1 MTEAPGGADRLRPY
15 LHRAD
20 PPAGPLPVSY
30 EFEFHGN
37 VVDGEVVEDAHYD
50 DYDDYGDETLD
61 ASRLRPYQLT
71 GGRTA
76 PVDPTLAIEAQVV
89 AAAGALATPQAL
101 RYEHRDVVS
110 AARAPV
116 SVAELGALL
125 RLHLQVIRVLVAD
138 LAAAG
143 HLRVLRPQ
151 MSVAKDPAMIERVIR
166 GLSAI
171 S

>member
-1 MTEAPGGADRLRPY
+1 MTEAPGGGADRLRPY

-20 PPAGPLPVSY
+20 PPAGPLPMRFGPN
-30 EFEFHGN
+30 EFSPN
-37 VVDGEVVEDAHYD
+37 VVDGEIVETDAYGD
-50 DYDDYGDETLD
+50 LYGDEPLD
-61 ASRLRPYQLT
+61 ASRLRPYQMT

-89 AAAGALATPQAL
+89 AAPTALATPQAL

-125 RLHLQVIRVLVAD
+125 RLHLQVVRVLVAD

-151 MSVAKDPAMIERVIR
+151 RSVAKDPAMIERVIR

>member
-1 MTEAPGGADRLRPY
+1 MTDSPGWADRLRPY

-20 PPAGPLPVSY
+20 PPTGPLPLSY

-37 VVDGEVVEDAHYD
+37 VVDGEVVEDNPYD
-50 DYDDYGDETLD
+50 DEVLD

-89 AAAGALATPQAL
+89 AAAGALAKPQAL

-110 AARAPV
+110 AARVPV

-151 MSVAKDPAMIERVIR
+151 RSVAKDPAMIERVIR

>member
-1 MTEAPGGADRLRPY
+1 MTDPPGMPGRLRPY
-15 LHRAD
+15 MRGAA
-20 PPAGPLPVSY
+20 PAPGPLPPVAPGP
-30 EFEFHGN
+30 FHGP
-37 VVDGEVVEDAHYD
+37 VVDGEVVADLTPAGGAD
-50 DYDDYGDETLD
+50 DETTD
-61 ASRLRPYQLT
+61 ASLLRPYQLT
-71 GGRTA
+71 GGRTV

-89 AAAGALATPQAL
+89 AIGDAFTL
-101 RYEHRDVVS
+101 RFEHRDVVS

-125 RLHLQVIRVLVAD
+125 RLHLQVVRVLVAD

-151 MSVAKDPAMIERVIR
+151 HSIAKDPAMIERVIR

>member
-1 MTEAPGGADRLRPY
+1 MTGPSDRLRPY
-15 LHRAD
+15 LHRTE
-20 PPAGPLPVSY
+20 PATGPLPLVPPGP
-30 EFEFHGN
+30 FGGP
-37 VVDGEVVEDAHYD
+37 VVDGEVVSDLSAD
-50 DYDDYGDETLD
+50 DPLDDEPVD
-61 ASRLRPYQLT
+61 ASPVRPYQLT
-71 GGRTA
+71 GGRTV

-89 AAAGALATPQAL
+89 AIGDALAMPQVV
-101 RYEHRDVVS
+101 RFEHRDVVT

-125 RLHLQVIRVLVAD
+125 RLHLQVVRVLVAD

-151 MSVAKDPAMIERVIR
+151 HSIAKDPAMIERVIR

>member
-1 MTEAPGGADRLRPY
+1 MSETPGWTDRLRPY
-15 LHRAD
+15 MHRAD
-20 PPAGPLPVSY
+20 PPAGPLPMPY
-30 EFEFHGN
+30 DLDGN
-37 VVDGEVVEDAHYD
+37 VVDGEIVEDDPYE
-50 DYDDYGDETLD
+50 DEPLD
-61 ASRLRPYQLT
+61 ASPLRPYQLT
-71 GGRTA
+71 GGRTS
-76 PVDPTLAIEAQVV
+76 PVDPTLAIESQVV
-89 AAAGALATPQAL
+89 AAAGAAPQAL
-101 RYEHRDVVS
+101 RFEHRDVVS

-125 RLHLQVIRVLVAD
+125 RLHLQVVRVLVAD

-151 MSVAKDPAMIERVIR
+151 RSVAKDPAMIERVIR

>member
-1 MTEAPGGADRLRPY
+1 MPGRLRPY
-15 LHRAD
+15 LHRTEPA
-20 PPAGPLPVSY
+20 AGPLPSVPPGP
-30 EFEFHGN
+30 FHGS
-37 VVDGEVVEDAHYD
+37 VLDGEVVSDPSAAGPD
-50 DYDDYGDETLD
+50 DDEPAD
-61 ASRLRPYQLT
+61 ASLLRPYQLT
-71 GGRTA
+71 GGRTV

-89 AAAGALATPQAL
+89 AVGEVWTMPQAV
-101 RYEHRDVVS
+101 RFEHRDVVS

-125 RLHLQVIRVLVAD
+125 RLHLQVVRVLVAD

-151 MSVAKDPAMIERVIR
+151 HSVAKDPAMIERVIR

>member
-1 MTEAPGGADRLRPY
+1 MTDAQGGADRLRPY
-15 LHRAD
+15 MHRAD
-20 PPAGPLPVSY
+20 PPTGPLPVPSR
-30 EFEFHGN
+30 FDPN
-37 VVDGEVVEDAHYD
+37 VVDGEVVEADPFGDMYD
-50 DYDDYGDETLD
+50 DESLD

-71 GGRTA
+71 GGRTT
-76 PVDPTLAIEAQVV
+76 PVDPTLAIESQVV
-89 AAAGALATPQAL
+89 AAAGALAKPQTL
-101 RYEHRDVVS
+101 RFEHREMVS

-125 RLHLQVIRVLVAD
+125 RLHLQVVRVLVAD

-151 MSVAKDPAMIERVIR
+151 RSVAKDPAMIERVIR

>member
-1 MTEAPGGADRLRPY
+1 V
-15 LHRAD
+15 
-20 PPAGPLPVSY
+20 PASGPLPPVAPGP
-30 EFEFHGN
+30 FHGH
-37 VVDGEVVEDAHYD
+37 VVDGEVVSDPSSVPVPEDE
-50 DYDDYGDETLD
+50 ETSD
-61 ASRLRPYQLT
+61 ASLLRPYQLT
-71 GGRTA
+71 GGRTV

-89 AAAGALATPQAL
+89 AVGDAWTL
-101 RYEHRDVVS
+101 RFEHRDVVS

-125 RLHLQVIRVLVAD
+125 RLHLQVVRVLVAD

-151 MSVAKDPAMIERVIR
+151 HSIAKDPAMIERVIR

>member
-1 MTEAPGGADRLRPY
+1 MPGRLRPY
-15 LHRAD
+15 LQSAD
-20 PPAGPLPVSY
+20 PAPGPLPAVPPGP
-30 EFEFHGN
+30 FHGP
-37 VVDGEVVEDAHYD
+37 VVDGEVVTDPSAVLPD
-50 DYDDYGDETLD
+50 DDESTD
-61 ASRLRPYQLT
+61 ASLLRPYQLT
-71 GGRTA
+71 GGRTV

-89 AAAGALATPQAL
+89 AVGDAWALPQVV
-101 RYEHRDVVS
+101 RFEHRDVVS

-125 RLHLQVIRVLVAD
+125 RLHLQVVRVLVAD

-151 MSVAKDPAMIERVIR
+151 HSIAKDPAMIERVIR

>member
-20 PPAGPLPVSY
+20 PPAGQLPVS
-30 EFEFHGN
+30 FEVRGN
-37 VVDGEVVEDAHYD
+37 VVDGEIVEDD
-50 DYDDYGDETLD
+50 PYGDETVD

-151 MSVAKDPAMIERVIR
+151 RSVAKDPAMIERVIR

>member
-1 MTEAPGGADRLRPY
+1 MSGPSDRLRPY
-15 LHRAD
+15 MRGAE
-20 PPAGPLPVSY
+20 PTAGPLPSVPPGP
-30 EFEFHGN
+30 FGGP
-37 VVDGEVVEDAHYD
+37 VLDGEVVSDLSD
-50 DYDDYGDETLD
+50 DYPLDDPLDDEPLD
-61 ASRLRPYQLT
+61 ASPLRPYQLT
-71 GGRTA
+71 GGRTV

-89 AAAGALATPQAL
+89 AVGDASALPQVV
-101 RYEHRDVVS
+101 RFEHRDVVT

-125 RLHLQVIRVLVAD
+125 RLHLQVVRVLVAD

-151 MSVAKDPAMIERVIR
+151 HSIAKDPAMIERVIR

>member
-1 MTEAPGGADRLRPY
+1 VPPVTGRP
-15 LHRAD
+15 LD
-20 PPAGPLPVSY
+20 P
-30 EFEFHGN
+30 N
-37 VVDGEVVEDAHYD
+37 VVDGEIVEDDLVD
-50 DYDDYGDETLD
+50 DVPSD

-76 PVDPTLAIEAQVV
+76 PSDPTLAIEAQVV
-89 AAAGALATPQAL
+89 ADAAALAAPQAL
-101 RYEHRDVVS
+101 RFEHRDVVS

-125 RLHLQVIRVLVAD
+125 RLHLQVVRVLVAD

-151 MSVAKDPAMIERVIR
+151 KAIAKDPAMIERVIR

>member
-1 MTEAPGGADRLRPY
+1 MPGRLRPY
-15 LHRAD
+15 LHRAE
-20 PPAGPLPVSY
+20 PAAGPLPAVPPGP
-30 EFEFHGN
+30 FFGP
-37 VVDGEVVEDAHYD
+37 VLDGEVVSDLSAEPEPL
-50 DYDDYGDETLD
+50 DEEPAD
-61 ASRLRPYQLT
+61 ASLLRPYQLT
-71 GGRTA
+71 GGRTV

-89 AAAGALATPQAL
+89 AVGQVLTTPQMV
-101 RYEHRDVVS
+101 RFEHRDVVS

-125 RLHLQVIRVLVAD
+125 RLHLQVVRVLVAD

-151 MSVAKDPAMIERVIR
+151 HSIAKDPAMIERVIR

>member
-1 MTEAPGGADRLRPY
+1 M
-15 LHRAD
+15 HRGD
-20 PPAGPLPVSY
+20 PASAGPLPAVPAGT
-30 EFEFHGN
+30 FRGPI
-37 VVDGEVVEDAHYD
+37 VDGEV
-50 DYDDYGDETLD
+50 LD
-61 ASRLRPYQLT
+61 ASVRFDGAPDDLLDDVPIDASPLRPYQLT
-71 GGRTA
+71 GGRTV

-89 AAAGALATPQAL
+89 ACGAALATPQVL
-101 RYEHRDVVS
+101 RFEHRDVFT

-125 RLHLQVIRVLVAD
+125 RLHLQVVRVLVAD

-151 MSVAKDPAMIERVIR
+151 HSVAKDPAMIERVIR

>member
-20 PPAGPLPVSY
+20 PPAGPLPVS
-30 EFEFHGN
+30 FEVHGN
-37 VVDGEVVEDAHYD
+37 VVDGEVVEDD
-50 DYDDYGDETLD
+50 LYGDETVD

>member
-1 MTEAPGGADRLRPY
+1 MNEEDGAAGRLRPY
-15 LHRAD
+15 LHQPD
-20 PPAGPLPVSY
+20 STLPAGSGAEEEAP
-30 EFEFHGN
+30 
-37 VVDGEVVEDAHYD
+37 
-50 DYDDYGDETLD
+50 
-61 ASRLRPYQLT
+61 RLRPYQMT

-76 PVDPTLAIEAQVV
+76 PVDPTLALEAQVV
-89 AAAGALATPQAL
+89 AEATALAAPEAL
-101 RYEHRDVVS
+101 RYEHREVVH
-110 AARAPV
+110 AARVPV

-125 RLHLQVIRVLVAD
+125 RLHLQVVRVLVAD

-151 MSVAKDPAMIERVIR
+151 RAVARDPAMIERVIR

>member
-1 MTEAPGGADRLRPY
+1 M
-15 LHRAD
+15 HRAD
-20 PPAGPLPVSY
+20 PPAGPLPVPY
-30 EFEFHGN
+30 DLDGN
-37 VVDGEVVEDAHYD
+37 VVDGEIVDDDSYED
-50 DYDDYGDETLD
+50 EPVD

-71 GGRTA
+71 GGRTS
-76 PVDPTLAIEAQVV
+76 PVDPTLAIESQVV
-89 AAAGALATPQAL
+89 AAAGATPQAL
-101 RYEHRDVVS
+101 RFEHRDVVT

-125 RLHLQVIRVLVAD
+125 RLHLQVVRVLVAD

-151 MSVAKDPAMIERVIR
+151 RSVAKDPAMIERVIR

>member
-1 MTEAPGGADRLRPY
+1 VNEDDLSAARLRPY
-15 LHRAD
+15 LHQPD
-20 PPAGPLPVSY
+20 VPAGDPGADESA
-30 EFEFHGN
+30 E
-37 VVDGEVVEDAHYD
+37 VVDSPEAP
-50 DYDDYGDETLD
+50 
-61 ASRLRPYQLT
+61 RLRPYQLT

-76 PVDPTLAIEAQVV
+76 PVDPTLALEAQVV
-89 AAAGALATPQAL
+89 ADAAALAAPEAL
-101 RYEHRDVVS
+101 RYEHREVVH
-110 AARAPV
+110 AAQEPV

-125 RLHLQVIRVLVAD
+125 QLHLQVVRVLVAD

-151 MSVAKDPAMIERVIR
+151 RAVATDPAMIERVIR

>member
-1 MTEAPGGADRLRPY
+1 VNEDDGAADRLRPY
-15 LHRAD
+15 LHQPDAD
-20 PPAGPLPVSY
+20 PPVGFGTV
-30 EFEFHGN
+30 
-37 VVDGEVVEDAHYD
+37 GEGAP
-50 DYDDYGDETLD
+50 
-61 ASRLRPYQLT
+61 RLRPYQMT

-76 PVDPTLAIEAQVV
+76 PVDPTLALEAQVV
-89 AAAGALATPQAL
+89 AEAAALAAPETL
-101 RYEHRDVVS
+101 RYEHREVVH

-125 RLHLQVIRVLVAD
+125 RLHLQVVRVLVAD

-151 MSVAKDPAMIERVIR
+151 RAVATDPAMIERVIR

>member
-1 MTEAPGGADRLRPY
+1 
-15 LHRAD
+15 
-20 PPAGPLPVSY
+20 V
-30 EFEFHGN
+30 
-37 VVDGEVVEDAHYD
+37 YD
-50 DYDDYGDETLD
+50 DDDDVSD
-61 ASRLRPYQLT
+61 ASRLRPYQMT
-71 GGRTA
+71 GGRTV

-110 AARAPV
+110 AARSPV

>member
-1 MTEAPGGADRLRPY
+1 VTDPHGGADRLRPY
-15 LHRAD
+15 LHRE
-20 PPAGPLPVSY
+20 PPTVGPLPVRPLHRGP
-30 EFEFHGN
+30 FGN
-37 VVDGEVVEDAHYD
+37 VVDGEFIEDDPVVDTPD
-50 DYDDYGDETLD
+50 V
-61 ASRLRPYQLT
+61 SRLRPYQLT

-89 AAAGALATPQAL
+89 AEAAALARPNAL
-101 RYEHRDVVS
+101 RFEHRDVVS

-125 RLHLQVIRVLVAD
+125 RLHLQVVRVLVAD

-151 MSVAKDPAMIERVIR
+151 RSAAKDPAMIERVIR

>member
-1 MTEAPGGADRLRPY
+1 MRGAAPAP
-15 LHRAD
+15 
-20 PPAGPLPVSY
+20 GPLPPVTPGP
-30 EFEFHGN
+30 FHGP
-37 VVDGEVVEDAHYD
+37 VVDGEVVSDLSPAVPD
-50 DYDDYGDETLD
+50 DETTD
-61 ASRLRPYQLT
+61 ASLLRPYQLT
-71 GGRTA
+71 GGRTV

-89 AAAGALATPQAL
+89 AVGDAWTL
-101 RYEHRDVVS
+101 RFEHRDVVS

-116 SVAELGALL
+116 SVAEIGALL
-125 RLHLQVIRVLVAD
+125 RLHLQVVRVLVAD

-151 MSVAKDPAMIERVIR
+151 HSIAKDPAMIERVIR

>member
-1 MTEAPGGADRLRPY
+1 MSDLGGGADRLRPY

-20 PPAGPLPVSY
+20 PPAGPPPDP
-30 EFEFHGN
+30 EFGPH
-37 VVDGEVVEDAHYD
+37 VVDGEVVEDDLYD
-50 DYDDYGDETLD
+50 DD

-71 GGRTA
+71 GGRTT
-76 PVDPTLAIEAQVV
+76 PVDPTLAIESQVV
-89 AAAGALATPQAL
+89 AAAGATPHVL
-101 RYEHRDVVS
+101 RFEHREMVS

-125 RLHLQVIRVLVAD
+125 RLHLQVVRVLVAD

-151 MSVAKDPAMIERVIR
+151 RSVAKDPAMIERVIR